1 MSLFSL
7 GTALGALLISAVG
20 GWGAVVLVLSWA
32 RVPDLP
38 ADRISSPDGRPAA
51 VLGSSAPS
59 SFTVIRGGTWIGALE
74 RVATTGALLFGQPAL
89 VAVVVAVRG
98 WGAGRSCATIRAST
112 SGSSSARRPRSSG
125 PVPAGSW
132 AGCCW
137 NGSYG
142 SDANPAPDRA
152 RCAGFR
158 EALALQD
165 EGVGRA
171 VV

>member
-32 RVPDLP
+32 RVPALP

-89 VAVVVAVRG
+89 VAVVVAVKG
-98 WGAGRSCATIRAST
+98 LGRWSELRDNPGFNERFIIGTLASLI
-112 SGSSSARRPRSSG
+112 
-125 PVPAGSW
+125 W
-132 AGCCW
+132 AGAC
-137 NGSYG
+137 G
-142 SDANPAPDRA
+142 
-152 RCAGFR
+152 
-158 EALALQD
+158 LL
-165 EGVGRA
+165 GR
-171 VV
+171 VLLERFIWL

>member
-7 GTALGALLISAVG
+7 DTALGALLISAVG

-89 VAVVVAVRG
+89 VAVVVAVKG
-98 WGAGRSCATIRAST
+98 LGRWSELRDNPGFNERFIIGTLASLI
-112 SGSSSARRPRSSG
+112 
-125 PVPAGSW
+125 W
-132 AGCCW
+132 AGAC
-137 NGSYG
+137 G
-142 SDANPAPDRA
+142 P
-152 RCAGFR
+152 
-158 EALALQD
+158 L
-165 EGVGRA
+165 GR
-171 VV
+171 VLLERFIWL

>member
-7 GTALGALLISAVG
+7 CTSLGALLISAVG

-89 VAVVVAVRG
+89 VAVVVAVKG
-98 WGAGRSCATIRAST
+98 LGRWSELRDNPGFNERFIIGTLASLI
-112 SGSSSARRPRSSG
+112 
-125 PVPAGSW
+125 W
-132 AGCCW
+132 AGAC
-137 NGSYG
+137 G
-142 SDANPAPDRA
+142 
-152 RCAGFR
+152 
-158 EALALQD
+158 LL
-165 EGVGRA
+165 GR
-171 VV
+171 VLLERFIWL

>member
-89 VAVVVAVRG
+89 VAVVVAVKG
-98 WGAGRSCATIRAST
+98 LGRWSELRDNPGFNERFIIGTLASLI
-112 SGSSSARRPRSSG
+112 
-125 PVPAGSW
+125 W
-132 AGCCW
+132 AGAC
-137 NGSYG
+137 G
-142 SDANPAPDRA
+142 
-152 RCAGFR
+152 
-158 EALALQD
+158 LL
-165 EGVGRA
+165 GR
-171 VV
+171 VLLGRFIWL